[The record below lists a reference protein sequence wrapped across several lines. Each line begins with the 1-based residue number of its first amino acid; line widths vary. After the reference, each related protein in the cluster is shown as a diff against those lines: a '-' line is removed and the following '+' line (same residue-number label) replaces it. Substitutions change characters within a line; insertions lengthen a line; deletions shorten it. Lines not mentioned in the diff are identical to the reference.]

1 MLCAKKDHLLSGI
14 YCDRHFYA
22 ADAVK
27 SEEIGVENLARRQY
41 LRNEIE
47 EYPWFINH
55 RPNLLKSMGNTFS
68 VRLSRS
74 VQSAIEAISLALY
87 SVSHDL
93 RRGKTHVEHHRM
105 QER

>member
-47 EYPWFINH
+47 EYP
-55 RPNLLKSMGNTFS
+55 
-68 VRLSRS
+68 
-74 VQSAIEAISLALY
+74 
-87 SVSHDL
+87 
-93 RRGKTHVEHHRM
+93 
-105 QER
+105 